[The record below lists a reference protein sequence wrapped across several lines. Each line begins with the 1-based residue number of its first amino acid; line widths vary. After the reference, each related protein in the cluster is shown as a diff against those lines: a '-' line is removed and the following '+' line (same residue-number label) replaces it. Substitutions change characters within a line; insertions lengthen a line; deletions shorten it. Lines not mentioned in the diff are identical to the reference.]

1 MSNKFV
7 PSFDLLLKNG
17 RVIDPAN
24 EIDDDLDVGIS
35 GTIIGAVEK
44 SIDPSRSKK
53 TIDASGLIV
62 SPGLIDLH
70 AHFWGYEWSVMPDE
84 LCLSTGVTTAVD
96 AGGAGHLTFDDFNNK
111 IISKSKVRIFAF
123 LNISGLGMT
132 GEPEQDLEG
141 MSIESSLAKVRQ
153 RPDLII
159 GLKVAHYLGPD
170 WEPLDR
176 AVEVARNSKTF
187 VMVDQNPISSRPMD
201 KMMLEH
207 MESGDVV
214 THCYGSGKNMIDF
227 SDKVHQYFFE
237 ARNRGIKFD
246 VGHGAGSFSWRVA
259 QSAIDQG
266 FLPDTISTDL
276 HSSSYL
282 KNQATM
288 PETMS
293 KLLVCGISIQ
303 DVFKM
308 STIEP
313 AKQIGHPELGSLT
326 VSGVADVAVFKLSQG
341 DFGFTDNGLSGSRV
355 RKGAFRLDPEI
366 TIKSGEVFWDRN
378 GRTKSDWLQTAPIDT
393 PNV

>member
-1 MSNKFV
+1 
-7 PSFDLLLKNG
+7 
-17 RVIDPAN
+17 
-24 EIDDDLDVGIS
+24 
-35 GTIIGAVEK
+35 
-44 SIDPSRSKK
+44 
-53 TIDASGLIV
+53 
-62 SPGLIDLH
+62 
-70 AHFWGYEWSVMPDE
+70 
-84 LCLSTGVTTAVD
+84 
-96 AGGAGHLTFDDFNNK
+96 
-111 IISKSKVRIFAF
+111 
-123 LNISGLGMT
+123 
-132 GEPEQDLEG
+132 
-141 MSIESSLAKVRQ
+141 
-153 RPDLII
+153 
-159 GLKVAHYLGPD
+159 
-170 WEPLDR
+170 
-176 AVEVARNSKTF
+176 
-187 VMVDQNPISSRPMD
+187 MVDQNTIYSRPMD

>member
-1 MSNKFV
+1 
-7 PSFDLLLKNG
+7 
-17 RVIDPAN
+17 
-24 EIDDDLDVGIS
+24 
-35 GTIIGAVEK
+35 
-44 SIDPSRSKK
+44 
-53 TIDASGLIV
+53 
-62 SPGLIDLH
+62 
-70 AHFWGYEWSVMPDE
+70 
-84 LCLSTGVTTAVD
+84 
-96 AGGAGHLTFDDFNNK
+96 
-111 IISKSKVRIFAF
+111 
-123 LNISGLGMT
+123 
-132 GEPEQDLEG
+132 
-141 MSIESSLAKVRQ
+141 
-153 RPDLII
+153 
-159 GLKVAHYLGPD
+159 
-170 WEPLDR
+170 
-176 AVEVARNSKTF
+176 
-187 VMVDQNPISSRPMD
+187 
-201 KMMLEH
+201 
-207 MESGDVV
+207 
-214 THCYGSGKNMIDF
+214 MIDF